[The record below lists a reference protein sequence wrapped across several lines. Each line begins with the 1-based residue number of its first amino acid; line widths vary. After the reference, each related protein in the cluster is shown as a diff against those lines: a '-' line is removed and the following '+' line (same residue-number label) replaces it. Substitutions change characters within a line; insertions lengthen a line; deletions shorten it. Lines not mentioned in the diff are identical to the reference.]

1 MKPKE
6 KTHPL
11 KEENSSEEIRALCE
25 EEIPQL
31 VRIGVPAFPGFKMP
45 PGEPERYFTNLRRTG
60 RGELYGHFR
69 EGRMVGGMLTYRY
82 QVRFHETQV
91 KAAGLAWL
99 AVDLLHKKEHIARQ
113 LVSFFHRQSLAEG
126 AFLAM
131 LFPFRADFYRKMGYG
146 VGTRL
151 DEYRV
156 PPAMIPAGRGK
167 ERVRHLQ
174 EADIPLLEDCYRR
187 LQERRHGLL
196 DRTPEEFQRFFEGAS
211 LWLVGV
217 QSTPPF
223 TPRNGK
229 GGDSAETPR
238 STLKNGEGGNPTG
251 TQEWERLSGYLAF
264 HSIPAAVD
272 NPFLNDLNVHELVY
286 HDSEALQSLLAFLH
300 SQSDQVERVIFH
312 SQEEDFHVLFADP
325 RDTSRRCFQGDYQQ
339 IATAGLGVMYRF
351 LDVPAAFRT
360 LARHDF
366 GGVSARLRL
375 KVRDSFLPEVDGSYD
390 LVFRRGRLRPGDGV
404 ASEVELKMDIADFSS
419 LLMGAVRL
427 RSLVRYEL
435 ATLSDPA
442 WLDRLDRLFRVEE
455 KPLCMTE
462 F

>member
-1 MKPKE
+1 MK
-6 KTHPL
+6 
-11 KEENSSEEIRALCE
+11 KEEKAQLCKEERASEEIRALGE
-25 EEIPQL
+25 EEIPQF
-31 VRIGVPAFPGFKMP
+31 VRIGLAAFPGFKMP
-45 PGEPERYFTNLRRTG
+45 PGEPERFFTNLRRTG
-60 RGELYGHFR
+60 RGELYGYLR
-69 EGRMVGGMLTYRY
+69 EGRMLGGYLVYHY
-82 QVRFHETQV
+82 LARFHEAQV
-91 KAAGLAWL
+91 KAAGLAWVT
-99 AVDLLHKKEHIARQ
+99 VDLLHKKEHIARQ
-113 LVSFFHRQSLAEG
+113 MVSFFHRQSLAEG

-146 VGTRL
+146 VGARL

-187 LQERRHGLL
+187 AQEQRHGLL
-196 DRTPEEFQRFFEGAS
+196 DRTPEEFQRFFEGPG
-211 LWLVGV
+211 LRVVGV
-217 QSTPPF
+217 RSTPFF
-223 TPRNGK
+223 TTWD
-229 GGDSAETPR
+229 GDPVNAAETD
-238 STLKNGEGGNPTG
+238 KG
-251 TQEWERLSGYLAF
+251 ERLRGYLAF

-272 NPFLNDLNVHELVY
+272 NPFLNDLNVRELVY

-325 RDTSRRCFQGDYQQ
+325 RDTSRRCFQGDWQQ

-351 LDVPAAFRT
+351 LDLPAAFRA
-360 LARHDF
+360 LAGHDF

-375 KVRDSFLPEVDGSYD
+375 TVRDSFLPEVNGSYD
-390 LVFRRGRLRPGDGV
+390 LVFRQGRLQSGDGV
-404 ASEVELKMDIADFSS
+404 APEVELKMDIADFSS
-419 LLMGAVRL
+419 LLMGTVRL